1 MQLSPI
7 LMLWPDGYCWPDLF
21 YGTTGEK
28 RLLAL
33 SGILLTFSRN
43 AVLAFVVGALSF
55 SFLQTKNFFSQL
67 SLFRDSSGERTILNQ
82 SALKA
87 FWGHPVFG
95 VGPGQLLSALPD
107 YFPPGYWKIQPPHNV
122 FILVLAETGIFGFAV
137 LLTGIFK
144 MYTAVKKNLLLFPGL
159 IAVFSTSLLDHYW
172 LTSQQNRIILG
183 IYLGLCLISGFG
195 GNHQTPVPPLALGIR
210 RNIGPGRK
218 LHMNDSSFSRS

>member
-21 YGTTGEK
+21 YGTTGERAIGPK
-28 RLLAL
+28 RNSINFLPECGF
-33 SGILLTFSRN
+33 GICCWSSVFFFFCKPKIFQSII
-43 AVLAFVVGALSF
+43 SF
-55 SFLQTKNFFSQL
+55 PGS
-67 SLFRDSSGERTILNQ
+67 SSGERTILNQ

-137 LLTGIFK
+137 LLTGILRCILQL
-144 MYTAVKKNLLLFPGL
+144 KKFVALPRLDCSLFDL
-159 IAVFSTSLLDHYW
+159 
-172 LTSQQNRIILG
+172 
-183 IYLGLCLISGFG
+183 
-195 GNHQTPVPPLALGIR
+195 
-210 RNIGPGRK
+210 
-218 LHMNDSSFSRS
+218 SS